1 MMKTINLVFLLKVL
15 FVIVPLWVQ
24 IRKKSLPVHL
34 PRRAG
39 MQDLF
44 LFEGCGACY
53 SRFQRDYCGMDGT
66 LITISSDGFTNLF
79 CEFFPQIFLINF
91 SQFQELIKKS
101 QQIILE

>member
-1 MMKTINLVFLLKVL
+1 MKTINLVFLLKVL

-34 PRRAG
+34 STNAGKAGGAG

-53 SRFQRDYCGMDGT
+53 SRFQSDYCGMDGT
-66 LITISSDGFTNLF
+66 FNLFVTSKNEFSNFTNLN
-79 CEFFPQIFLINF
+79 CCI
-91 SQFQELIKKS
+91 
-101 QQIILE
+101 